1 MTLVG
6 FKKMTIGVFDSTGK
20 IPAANLYV
28 IEGKQDEGATVSA
41 EISGLSKE
49 PSKVYGSNIAYYVS
63 QKGTGDVSATFG
75 LLDLPTEVNDKILG
89 YKTDTNKISFLG
101 EDNEPPYC
109 AILMESEDLNGDT
122 AMLAMFKGK
131 FSRESINLN
140 TKTNEAFE
148 PEAEEYVFSAI
159 ANDVEGDAKGQTVAK
174 YVGDEEAS
182 ITALKEMVFPAAGE

>member
-1 MTLVG
+1 
-6 FKKMTIGVFDSTGK
+6 MTIGIFDSTGK

-28 IEGKQDEGATVSA
+28 IEGEQDKGATVSA

-101 EDNEPPYC
+101 EDTEPPYC
-109 AILMESEDLNGDT
+109 AILMES
-122 AMLAMFKGK
+122 
-131 FSRESINLN
+131 RI
-140 TKTNEAFE
+140 
-148 PEAEEYVFSAI
+148 
-159 ANDVEGDAKGQTVAK
+159 
-174 YVGDEEAS
+174 
-182 ITALKEMVFPAAGE
+182 